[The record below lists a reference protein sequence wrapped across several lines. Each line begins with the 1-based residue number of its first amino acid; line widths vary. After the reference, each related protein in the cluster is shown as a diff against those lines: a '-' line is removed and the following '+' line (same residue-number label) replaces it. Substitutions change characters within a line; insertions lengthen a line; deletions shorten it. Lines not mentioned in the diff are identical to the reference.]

1 MRWSETDAGRPG
13 RPRARKRWFRVRV
26 QTEDAAYVGR
36 LRLEGPQGTLRE
48 LIDDDRA
55 YLALWNATEE
65 GTGSQDEYVA
75 ILKGAIRSVVLLGAD
90 AAGAAPAGA

>member
-1 MRWSETDAGRPG
+1 
-13 RPRARKRWFRVRV
+13 V

-36 LRLEGPQGTLRE
+36 LRLEGPRGTRGTLRD

-65 GTGSQDEYVA
+65 ATGSRDEYVA
-75 ILKGAIRSVVLLGAD
+75 ILKGAIRSVVLLGED
-90 AAGAAPAGA
+90 AVGAAPAGA